1 MDKVLA
7 VVGAG
12 VVGLAVARQAARRGL
27 QVVVLERNGG
37 IGQECSG
44 RNSEV
49 IHAGIYYP
57 TNSLKAK
64 MCVRGKAMLYKFC
77 RDYRV
82 PHQQCGKVIVATSA
96 SQIETLQRIRAK
108 AITNGVHDVE
118 FMSKS
123 QIAQMEPDVHCEG
136 GLFSPSTGIVDSH
149 ALMLA
154 LQGDAEDHGASIA
167 FHCAVEKGTF
177 NPSSNQFEL
186 FSRSSD
192 SSDDTMDVLPCDY
205 VINCAGLG
213 APFFENSFQYP
224 SKASPRVA
232 SPTVFAKGNY
242 FRLESTSHK
251 PFRHL
256 VYPVPEAGGLGVHA
270 TIDMSG
276 NVRFGPDVEWVSSI
290 NYEVDPAKAE
300 LFSSRIATYW
310 PNVLN
315 HTLIPDYS
323 GIRPKVVGPQEADS
337 DFLLLD
343 HTHHGVPGLVHC
355 CGIESPGLTSSLAI
369 ADEVVSRLVSS

>member
-64 MCVRGKAMLYKFC
+64 MCVRGKAMLYEFC

-123 QIAQMEPDVHCEG
+123 QIAQMEPDVQCEG
-136 GLFSPSTGIVDSH
+136 
-149 ALMLA
+149 
-154 LQGDAEDHGASIA
+154 
-167 FHCAVEKGTF
+167 
-177 NPSSNQFEL
+177 
-186 FSRSSD
+186 
-192 SSDDTMDVLPCDY
+192 
-205 VINCAGLG
+205 
-213 APFFENSFQYP
+213 
-224 SKASPRVA
+224 
-232 SPTVFAKGNY
+232 VF
-242 FRLESTSHK
+242 L
-251 PFRHL
+251 
-256 VYPVPEAGGLGVHA
+256 
-270 TIDMSG
+270 
-276 NVRFGPDVEWVSSI
+276 
-290 NYEVDPAKAE
+290 
-300 LFSSRIATYW
+300 
-310 PNVLN
+310 
-315 HTLIPDYS
+315 
-323 GIRPKVVGPQEADS
+323 
-337 DFLLLD
+337 
-343 HTHHGVPGLVHC
+343 
-355 CGIESPGLTSSLAI
+355 
-369 ADEVVSRLVSS
+369 